1 MYRRFQNRRTVR
13 AEFATEWMV
22 IQRVAGTVEK
32 QIKLLHLTS
41 NIVIMKN
48 NENCQVE
55 ITSQNRKRFY
65 RSKNVRRKRKRG
77 KIQYVQTEI

>member
-1 MYRRFQNRRTVR
+1 MFCTIFNFQTRS
-13 AEFATEWMV
+13 
-22 IQRVAGTVEK
+22 
-32 QIKLLHLTS
+32 S
-41 NIVIMKN
+41 NIVIIKN

-65 RSKNVRRKRKRG
+65 RSKNVRRKRKRE

>member
-32 QIKLLHLTS
+32 QIKLLPLTS
-41 NIVIMKN
+41 NIVIMK
-48 NENCQVE
+48 
-55 ITSQNRKRFY
+55 I
-65 RSKNVRRKRKRG
+65 VRLKLHLRIGNGSIGVK
-77 KIQYVQTEI
+77 T